1 MHNLRFTAV
10 ISLLF
15 ALLFTTSAQG
25 QIAQN
30 TAFYT
35 AMTYQNI
42 GTAPTAIK
50 FLYYNQSSSSY
61 IQIDKNLNAGA
72 AGAYMVG
79 GLSTGFNGVAVISAD
94 QPLVAT
100 IVQIPDTNQNTS
112 SPVYNR
118 AISNAFHSG
127 APKLYLASLLKSQ
140 FSTNSRVSIQNTEAK
155 SVDIRLTIKATTGT
169 TYVKTWTA
177 IPPGSGIAFAMDTL
191 SGTTPALPST
201 LDSSAVIEG
210 FLAGTNTQWSI
221 PASVA
226 ATVVE
231 LSTSGKAAKAFE
243 AESNGGTTFYM
254 ATALCD
260 VFVDQRTS
268 YAVQN
273 LSNAAISVLVTYSNG
288 AQKTKSI
295 AANAKASFGKCE
307 ASDNSTSMNGLNGS
321 AKIQATGG
329 DIIAIGK
336 VYKNNAS
343 QTFST
348 AFLGERYGSYKLAL
362 PYVRYSS
369 DAYFNAGSR
378 ERTSIAIQNVD
389 SSAVGPIN
397 VRYRDNTGAVL
408 GTHTISSIAAGAKA
422 NSTPINA
429 GSQTAL
435 LEFGSPDSNANG
447 GWGGSVTIEGP
458 ATAHLI
464 AIARVYRRDTSLTP
478 NIDVAE
484 DYNAFQVP

>member
-1 MHNLRFTAV
+1 MRNRHAIVTV
-10 ISLLF
+10 SLLF
-15 ALLFTTSAQG
+15 ALLFTTNAQG

-35 AMTYQNI
+35 GMTYQNI
-42 GTAPTAIK
+42 GTARTKIK

-61 IQIDKNLNAGA
+61 IQIDKDLDPGA
-72 AGAYMVG
+72 AGSYMVG
-79 GLSTGFNGVAVISAD
+79 GLSTGFNGVAVITAD

-100 IVQIPDTNQNTS
+100 IVQIPDTNQNTP

-118 AISNAFHSG
+118 GISNAFHSG
-127 APKLYLASLLKSQ
+127 APKLYLGSLLKNT
-140 FSTNSRVSIQNTEAK
+140 FSTNSRVSVQNAEAK

-169 TYVKTWTA
+169 TYVKTWTSV
-177 IPPGSGIAFAMDTL
+177 PPGSGIAFDMNTL
-191 SGTTPALPST
+191 SGTSPALPSS

-231 LSTSGKAAKAFE
+231 VSTTGKAAKAFE
-243 AESNGGTTFYM
+243 AESNGGTKFYM

-273 LSNAAISVLVTYSNG
+273 LSTAATNVTVTYSNG

-295 AANAKASFGKCE
+295 AANAKASFGNCE
-307 ASDNSTSMNGLNGS
+307 AADNGIAMSGLNGS
-321 AKIQATGG
+321 ATIEASGG
-329 DIIAIGK
+329 EIIAIGK
-336 VYKNNAS
+336 VFKNNAS
-343 QTFST
+343 QIFST

-369 DAYFNAGSR
+369 DTYFNAGVR

-408 GTHTISSIAAGAKA
+408 GTHTISSIGAGAKA

-458 ATAHLI
+458 ANAHLI

-478 NIDVAE
+478 NMDVAE